1 MKVAVP
7 PLSVPLPTAVPPL
20 TKKFTDPVG
29 VPEPV
34 VGAAVA
40 VITTGPLDFTTT
52 EVGEIVNVVV
62 VGTAA
67 TVTVTAGDVE
77 GASLAPSPLK
87 QATTLSV
94 PVPSCAPV
102 IPDKEAVALQLM
114 VQAVAGTRFADPNAV
129 PVQDEPG

>member
-1 MKVAVP
+1 
-7 PLSVPLPTAVPPL
+7 L

-34 VGAAVA
+34 VGATVA
-40 VITTGPLDFTTT
+40 VITTGPLDPATT

-62 VGTAA
+62 VGATA

-87 QATTLSV
+87 QATTLGV
-94 PVPSCAPV
+94 PTPSWAPV
-102 IPDKEAVALQLM
+102 IPDKEAAALQLV

-129 PVQDEPG
+129 PLQDEPG